1 MRFVILHYHILKNA
15 GSTIEEALDRSFGE
29 RFQRLDSTHLDHT
42 ITTAQ
47 LLEFAKTNPN
57 LEAVSSHQIR
67 YPMPETRG
75 ILFFD
80 ICFLR
85 DPIDRVRS
93 MYNYFR
99 KRPAEGDPVSDLANN
114 TEPGD
119 FVAAMVKDFPL
130 QIRNVQVNLIATEG
144 DSDEPTEADLEVAT
158 ARMMEATVPGVV
170 DMFDESVAA
179 GQHRLRTIFPRIDFA
194 HEPVN
199 VSEQRS
205 ACDPKVWS
213 ELIRMNEL
221 DFKLVERVRE
231 EIRRRP
237 KDTPT
242 PVMIDPRE
250 IFDATYYLAANPD
263 VRAAKINPLKHYLA
277 HGIREGRKPHPLFQP
292 DYYQAHGSNPH
303 RLFCEPASLEDYVRS
318 GKMPEG
324 EIEIDEVKV
333 DFSIPPQQRRFFE
346 SVSRRQLE
354 AQLK

>member
-29 RFQRLDSTHLDHT
+29 RFQRLASTHRDHT

-57 LEAVSSHQIR
+57 LEALSSHQIR

-93 MYNYFR
+93 MYDYFR
-99 KRPAEGDPVSDLANN
+99 KRPADGDPVSELANL
-114 TEPGD
+114 TEPAD
-119 FVAAMVKDFPL
+119 FVEGMVKDFPL
-130 QIRNVQVNLIATEG
+130 QIRNVQVNLIAAEG
-144 DSDEPTEADLEVAT
+144 DSDEPTEADLELAT

-179 GQHRLRTIFPRIDFA
+179 GQYRLRTIFPRIDFA

-199 VSEQRS
+199 VSDQRS
-205 ACDPKVWS
+205 VCDPRVWD
-213 ELIRMNEL
+213 ELIAMNEL
-221 DFKLVERVRE
+221 DLKLVERVRQE
-231 EIRRRP
+231 VRRRRKIEP
-237 KDTPT
+237 STTP
-242 PVMIDPRE
+242 IDPLE
-250 IFDATYYLAANPD
+250 IFDANYYLAANPD
-263 VRAAKINPLKHYLA
+263 VRAAKINPLKHYLG
-277 HGIREGRKPHPLFQP
+277 HGMKEGRKPHPLFQP
-292 DYYQAHGSNPH
+292 DYYRAHGSNPH
-303 RLFCEPASLEDYVRS
+303 RLFDGSQSLVDYIRS
-318 GKMPEG
+318 GKVSSG

-346 SVSRRQLE
+346 SVSHRQLE